1 MYRKLLVACDGSEGS
16 QIAVLHASI
25 LAKKLGAEL
34 SALWVRGSLPHYP
47 ETIDEID
54 VEEESAH
61 EFFENLKA
69 QLQSVGAGQGVTIR
83 PEMRTG
89 HPAQQIL
96 EFARAHDTDL
106 IVLGSRGHSRL
117 WGELI
122 GHTAD
127 RVNEHAPCSVL
138 IVRSVQEAACYRKTL
153 VAYDGSDA
161 ADTALRHALA
171 LAKHI
176 GSEAH
181 LLWIQENTIARSQR
195 AREPGEDEKRAREF
209 FHTVLRERI
218 DAAAAEQGV
227 AVKAGYRCG
236 NAAQTLV
243 AEVAS
248 GGFRLIVLG
257 HRGHSGLWGKLLG
270 GVADRVSHLARCDVL
285 IVRKKERL

>member
-61 EFFENLKA
+61 EFFENIKA

-138 IVRSVQEAACYRKTL
+138 IVRSVQEAAYYRKTL

-181 LLWIQENTIARSQR
+181 LLWIQENTIARGQR

-218 DAAAAEQGV
+218 DAAAAERGV

>member
-61 EFFENLKA
+61 EFFENIKA

-138 IVRSVQEAACYRKTL
+138 IVRSVQEAAYYRKTL

-181 LLWIQENTIARSQR
+181 LLWIQENTIARGQR

-236 NAAQTLV
+236 NAARTLV